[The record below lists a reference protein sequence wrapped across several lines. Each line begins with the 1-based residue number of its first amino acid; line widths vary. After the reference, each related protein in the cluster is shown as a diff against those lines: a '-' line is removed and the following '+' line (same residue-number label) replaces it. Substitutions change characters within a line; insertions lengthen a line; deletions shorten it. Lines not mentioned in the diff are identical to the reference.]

1 MTGQAATND
10 DLAIDL
16 WWCNTYDAEFHSAI
30 GQQEGLSRPYFMS
43 ERRIIDGDTVAIAGD
58 AGSRER
64 EAISSMKLNGFLRE
78 RAEANFGSK

>member
-1 MTGQAATND
+1 
-10 DLAIDL
+10 
-16 WWCNTYDAEFHSAI
+16 
-30 GQQEGLSRPYFMS
+30 MS

-78 RAEANFGSK
+78 RAEANFGSR